1 MIFFHIL
8 NKKYLNIFLI
18 IFCFVSNSL
27 LSKTIQKNALAVY
40 KSGKEWVV
48 LNENGQKMYS
58 TDKFLDIEQYS
69 YGTLGAYI
77 KENGYVSSVYFNN
90 SGKIQLKSPTNL
102 PFEFINGL
110 ALVIQVN
117 DTNPKDA
124 KFGFINTKGKMVVP
138 VKYLDVLPF
147 SDSLAYIMNF
157 DERGYINTKGKFV
170 IRLKKGYAG
179 YGFSEGLSA
188 ISSTELSRFGFIDKK
203 GKLVIDYKFEEVGK
217 FSEGLCKVYK
227 DGFFGYINKKGIIVI
242 NPRFDEATEFIEG
255 RAFVSIF
262 NFDKNIHEWAII
274 NKDGT
279 LLTLYQFEDKKYF
292 SEGLAAVKKAG
303 VWKYINTEGKD
314 NTNKTYKFAG
324 SFKNGKALVVTEDDK
339 NFFINKNE
347 EKILELPDNCQ
358 VILDCRTNERFDIL
372 ENNK

>member
-8 NKKYLNIFLI
+8 NKKYLNIFFI

-27 LSKTIQKNALAVY
+27 LSKPIQKNALAVY
-40 KSGKEWVV
+40 KSEKEWVV
-48 LNENGQKMYS
+48 LNENGQKLYS

-339 NFFINKNE
+339 KFFINKNE